1 MLVLENDIILSTEHG
16 PRGGDEINLIKYGKN
31 YGWPIASYGSKYL
44 KNENYEFNHS
54 KLNFE
59 EPIFAFLPS
68 IGISEIIKVSNKFDN
83 LWDESFLVASLNKET
98 LFRIMFSKNFSK
110 VILIEE
116 IFIGQRIRDLKMHNI
131 LYF

>member
-1 MLVLENDIILSTEHG
+1 M
-16 PRGGDEINLIKYGKN
+16 
-31 YGWPIASYGSKYL
+31 
-44 KNENYEFNHS
+44 
-54 KLNFE
+54 
-59 EPIFAFLPS
+59 PS

-116 IFIGQRIRDLKMHNI
+116 IFIGQRIRDLKMHNDTLFLALEGKGELGI
-131 LYF
+131 IKVINTN